1 MEHYLARFDADPED
15 GGFVVRF
22 PDFGYGV
29 TQGESET
36 EALELARDL
45 LVLTIGDFMR
55 AGRPLPQPKRH
66 AGRNFHV
73 VALTALQCAKV
84 DLYTAF
90 LTSGLKKAELARR
103 IGCFHC
109 AIARG
114 WTRLRRRSPRWA
126 NGCMSRRAMQREG
139 RAPESA
145 IS

>member
-73 VALTALQCAKV
+73 VALTALQCAKA

-103 IGCFHC
+103 IGIPKTHIDRLFSLRHRSRLDQIE
-109 AIARG
+109 AAFAALGKRLHVEARN
-114 WTRLRRRSPRWA
+114 A
-126 NGCMSRRAMQREG
+126 A
-139 RAPESA
+139 
-145 IS
+145 